1 MFMGTPCITH
11 GIHYPHT
18 YVVISKVDYFRGAT
32 GSKNEIKSNYNIYI
46 QGCLIKVVKLRYF
59 FSIAPYG
66 EEEKK

>member
-18 YVVISKVDYFRGAT
+18 YDISNVDYRGAT
-32 GSKNEIKSNYNIYI
+32 GSKNEIKSNFDITRLSH
-46 QGCLIKVVKLRYF
+46 QSRKIKIFF
-59 FSIAPYG
+59 FSIAPSG